1 MELETALDEEIE
13 RLKNEPVSDEELEK
27 VKNQLRADFI
37 RGLDSNAGLAGM
49 LSYYEA
55 LLGDYHYLTG
65 YTAAIDKI
73 TPDDIRQTA
82 RTYLT
87 RENRTVAAGVRK
99 P

>member
-13 RLKNEPVSDEELEK
+13 RLKNEPVSKEELEK

-37 RGLDSNAGLAGM
+37 RGLDSNAALAGT

-55 LLGDYHYLTG
+55 LLGDYRYLTG
-65 YTAAIDKI
+65 YVSAIDKI

-87 RENRTVAAGVRK
+87 RENRTVAKGVRK

>member
-1 MELETALDEEIE
+1 MDEEIE
-13 RLKNEPVSDEELEK
+13 RLKNEPVSGVELEK

-37 RGLDSNAGLAGM
+37 RGLDSNEGLAGM

-55 LLGDYHYLTG
+55 LLRDYRYLTG
-65 YTAAIDKI
+65 YTAVIDKI
-73 TPDDIRQTA
+73 TPEDIQQTA

-87 RENRTVAAGVRK
+87 RENKTAAIGLRK

>member
-1 MELETALDEEIE
+1 MEVETALDEEIE
-13 RLKNEPVSDEELEK
+13 KLKNEPVSGLELEK

-55 LLGDYHYLTG
+55 LLGDYRYLTD

-73 TPDDIRQTA
+73 TPNDIQQTA

-87 RENRTVAAGVRK
+87 RENRTVATGVRK